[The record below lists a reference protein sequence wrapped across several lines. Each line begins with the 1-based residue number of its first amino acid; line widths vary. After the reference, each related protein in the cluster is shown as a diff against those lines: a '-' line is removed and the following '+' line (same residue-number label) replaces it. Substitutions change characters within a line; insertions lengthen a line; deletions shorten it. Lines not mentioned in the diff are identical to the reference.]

1 MSPAAAVVAT
11 ITATSMLVTAAAEV
25 CTQDTYTVAKGS
37 AAMYAQYVHRGE
49 GVKVF
54 LGILSPKKCFISHR
68 LKLMNGNGEE
78 TLKNVKY
85 NHITIAIDIK

>member
-1 MSPAAAVVAT
+1 MDFRYAVSIAAAVVAT
-11 ITATSMLVTAAAEV
+11 ITATSTIVTAAAEV

-54 LGILSPKKCFISHR
+54 KRLVALGS
-68 LKLMNGNGEE
+68 
-78 TLKNVKY
+78 
-85 NHITIAIDIK
+85 